1 VAFYQVIQLVL
12 GNSNLLSMILVVGFT
27 GTALGLAHFTG
38 TMFRDRVAGAK
49 WIRTFMVVVAA
60 VVWIALGFLAF
71 WVRLHSSTSSSGGSF
86 NPSVTGGSGGGTG
99 SVSAQGTI
107 PGAALFAGLYAATGV
122 IAVVGA
128 YLTHNPLHAAFTRA
142 VSEHR
147 AAAKRHATSGSR
159 LKMAE
164 AEREFYEGQLA
175 AARLVRDEAEQA
187 RRAKAE
193 ELKQLARLEIVK
205 RLRDA
210 SLTDAFMRE
219 DNQPFQYRP
228 FPN

>member
-1 VAFYQVIQLVL
+1 
-12 GNSNLLSMILVVGFT
+12 
-27 GTALGLAHFTG
+27 
-38 TMFRDRVAGAK
+38 
-49 WIRTFMVVVAA
+49 
-60 VVWIALGFLAF
+60 
-71 WVRLHSSTSSSGGSF
+71 
-86 NPSVTGGSGGGTG
+86 
-99 SVSAQGTI
+99 
-107 PGAALFAGLYAATGV
+107 
-122 IAVVGA
+122 
-128 YLTHNPLHAAFTRA
+128 